1 MLVQAEKPQ
10 TMKKFII
17 LLFIALG
24 CIISSE
30 AKTTYESIKFG
41 GNLEL
46 IIKTETHWGARE
58 DTKTYGLRKNGVDIA
73 KPEYE
78 QEELFVIDDLSCIIF
93 MNRETQKAHLYSTET
108 GKEIYTYC
116 YKQENQYERF
126 HRFRFEK
133 TATKNQNDWQ
143 LAEYVYSD
151 RYAFRSTAK
160 IKAVFRQKNGK
171 IYQLKTKII
180 TYEEEL

>member
-1 MLVQAEKPQ
+1 MALR
-10 TMKKFII
+10 
-17 LLFIALG
+17 LYHLFRSQNHLRKHKIRR
-24 CIISSE
+24 
-30 AKTTYESIKFG
+30 KFG
-41 GNLEL
+41 
-46 IIKTETHWGARE
+46 THHQNRNSLGARG
-58 DTKTYGLRKNGVDIA
+58 DTKLYGLRKNGVDIA

-133 TATKNQNDWQ
+133 LQQRIKMTGSWQSMFTAIDMLSDPRLKSKP
-143 LAEYVYSD
+143 YS
-151 RYAFRSTAK
+151 
-160 IKAVFRQKNGK
+160 RQKNGK

-180 TYEEEL
+180 TYEEELYPQ

>member
-1 MLVQAEKPQ
+1 M
-10 TMKKFII
+10 
-17 LLFIALG
+17 ALG

-46 IIKTETHWGARE
+46 IIKTRNSLGARRY
-58 DTKTYGLRKNGVDIA
+58 KTYGLRKNGVDIA

-133 TATKNQNDWQ
+133 TATKIKMTGSWQSMFTAIDMLSDPRLNQSHIQTEERKN
-143 LAEYVYSD
+143 LS
-151 RYAFRSTAK
+151 AK
-160 IKAVFRQKNGK
+160 RPK
-171 IYQLKTKII
+171 
-180 TYEEEL
+180 

>member
-17 LLFIALG
+17 LLFVALG

-46 IIKTETHWGARE
+46 IIKTETHWGFGE

-73 KPEYE
+73 KTQYD
-78 QEELFVIDDLSCIIF
+78 QKELFVVDDLSCIIF
-93 MNRETQKAHLYSTET
+93 MDNEMQKAHLYSTET
-108 GKEIYTYC
+108 GKEIFTYS
-116 YKQENQYERF
+116 YKPANTYERF
-126 HRFRFEK
+126 FHFRFEK

-143 LAEYVYSD
+143 LAEYVFSD
-151 RYAFRSTAK
+151 RSASRSTAR

-171 IYQLKTKII
+171 IYRLKTKTI